1 MRRLHRDERGQSLV
15 IVLSLITI
23 LFLLGSSLAVHASV
37 ALRSTRTIAG
47 QGNEF
52 YAADAATE
60 LGIWWQRNGK
70 AGNPPAQTIN
80 GILTSTTITSAGG
93 GGGSCPAAPSIAWMN
108 GFESDVIYRT
118 NGSWSTNLVGGF
130 NFVAS
135 GSSGVVDAVSSPAR
149 TGNYSMRVA
158 PTSWASNYASLIA
171 PYGPALGPTVVAH
184 FAIQMGAL
192 PTTNAPVF
200 TIMNTASNGWQHAF
214 LYLYYRPST
223 GKWAVG
229 LSLNT
234 TPTLY
239 QESSVTA
246 VVGTWYNFDIR
257 MQMTGTDTRMAE
269 WSLDGVAQPTVSAVD
284 SPGSGSGTTVV
295 FGQWGTSTF
304 GGAYTAYY
312 DDVVLSTTPSDYP
325 IGDMNISPLRPDSV
339 GTHVNPTYF
348 NERHSWAP
356 DVNSWQYFDDNP
368 MNQNVDYYRQIT
380 VSGTSYM
387 ELNFQDTTQTCI
399 RGVAPEMDAHP
410 EGTSANNT
418 KTSFF
423 DGATEFI
430 LYQGDISFATT
441 GLAFAIKPMTAAGGW
456 TQARVNG
463 LKVRFGY
470 GTDINPIVAWDD
482 FDIQMAWTPVN
493 NTPATITIVG
503 TGGGSTVSTSYSDAG
518 AGVPTL
524 STWTTTK

>member
-1 MRRLHRDERGQSLV
+1 MRLHRDQRGQSLV

-37 ALRSTRTIAG
+37 ALRSTRTSAG
-47 QGNEF
+47 QGNDF

-80 GILTSTTITSAGG
+80 GITTSTTITTAGG
-93 GGGSCPAAPSIAWMN
+93 GGGSCPAAPSVAWMN
-108 GFESDVIYRT
+108 GFESGVIYRT

-130 NFVAS
+130 TSVAS
-135 GSSGVVDAVSSPAR
+135 GASGVVDAVSSPAR

-158 PTSWASNYASLIA
+158 PTSWASNYAYLSA
-171 PYGPALGPTVVAH
+171 PYGPVLGPTVVAH
-184 FAIQMGAL
+184 FAIRMGAL
-192 PTTNAPVF
+192 PTADAPVF
-200 TIMNTASNGWQHAF
+200 TIMNTASNGWQHGNLF
-214 LYLYYRPST
+214 LYYRPIT
-223 GKWAVG
+223 GKWALG
-229 LSLNT
+229 LSLGL

-246 VVGTWYNFDIR
+246 VAGTWYSFDIR

-269 WSLDGVAQPTVSAVD
+269 WYLDGVAQPTVSAVD
-284 SPGSGSGTTVV
+284 SPGSGSGTIVV
-295 FGQWGTSTF
+295 LGQWGTSTF

-325 IGDMNISPLRPDSV
+325 IGDMNISPLRPDAV
-339 GTHVNPTYF
+339 GSNVNPSYF
-348 NERHSWAP
+348 TQRTGAGP
-356 DVNSWQYFDDNP
+356 DANSWLLFDDSP
-368 MNQNVDYYRQIT
+368 MNSNTDFLRQVT
-380 VSGTSYM
+380 ASATSYI
-387 ELNFQDTTQTCI
+387 ELTFQDTTQTCI

-423 DGATEFI
+423 DGATEYV

-441 GLAFAIKPMTAAGGW
+441 GLAFAIRPITSGAW

-470 GTDINPIVAWDD
+470 GVDINPIVAWDD
-482 FDIQMAWTPVN
+482 FDIQVAWTTVAGG
-493 NTPATITIVG
+493 PATVTIVG
-503 TGGGSTVSTSYSDAG
+503 TGGGSTVSTSYTDAG
-518 AGVPTL
+518 AGVPSLT
-524 STWTTTK
+524 TWTTTK